1 MLNDPYDSNPQAP
14 SAVVAQCICPKCQ
27 AAIQPT
33 DRRCWLCSA
42 RLESVNPYGQVV
54 PGPESQSSALRPN
67 SALRPRESANAAWDW
82 FAWAIL
88 GLCVGLALLVGIGI
102 AVDSPGGLVPY
113 AIVVVPSL
121 LATLVRGV
129 RDAGPQGELRPQKLL
144 FTLITSS
151 IMTVGIL
158 ALLAVAAIGLLFLYC
173 VAETYRR

>member
-1 MLNDPYDSNPQAP
+1 
-14 SAVVAQCICPKCQ
+14 
-27 AAIQPT
+27 
-33 DRRCWLCSA
+33 
-42 RLESVNPYGQVV
+42 
-54 PGPESQSSALRPN
+54 
-67 SALRPRESANAAWDW
+67 
-82 FAWAIL
+82 
-88 GLCVGLALLVGIGI
+88 LVGIGI

-129 RDAGPQGELRPQKLL
+129 RDAGPQGELRPQRLL
-144 FTLITSS
+144 FALITSS